1 MAMKRFL
8 TSVMALLTC
17 IVLTAQNDVDTRI
30 PVNEQS
36 NTNTFVVIIAN
47 ENYKYEHVVPFAL
60 NDGETFKL
68 YCEKTLGIPKKNI
81 RYAADA
87 TLNDMRMQLQWLQ
100 KVMKAYG
107 GEAQAIVYY
116 SGHGMPDDNTRQ
128 AYLLPVDGNSTMPG
142 SGMSTATLYKELGA
156 MPSVGTLVLLDACF
170 SGARRDGQMLAA
182 QSKGV
187 AIKPKEDVVSGN
199 LVVFSASQGGET
211 AYPYQEKKHGL
222 FTYCILEQLQENGGY
237 MPLGDLS
244 DEVSRQVGRTSI
256 VENDKSQTP
265 TITASSTITDWR
277 KWILAHKRAAKYE
290 NVRRTTPI
298 TQMAQDTP
306 LMPQPVISK
315 EKLPGMV
322 ITVGYVQFS
331 MIPVKGGMFTMG
343 ATAEQGSDAEND
355 EKPTHKVV
363 ISDYY
368 IGETEVTQELWETVM
383 GYNPSQFKGGTLPVE
398 SVGWE
403 DCQKFIKKLNEMT
416 GKNFRLPTEA
426 EWEFAA
432 RGGNLSKG
440 YKYSGSNNVS
450 DVAWYDGNS
459 SRQTHDVKGKAPN
472 ELGIYDMS
480 GNVYELCSDWYQD
493 SYSTI
498 LQTNPQGPSSGYC
511 RVYRGGCWYYEA
523 FNCRVSNRYYAY
535 PRLARAVVADNVLG
549 LRLAL

>member
-1 MAMKRFL
+1 MKRLL
-8 TSVMALLTC
+8 TSVMALMAC
-17 IVLTAQNDVDTRI
+17 MMMPAQSDVDTRI
-30 PVNEQS
+30 AVNEQN

-222 FTYCILEQLQENGGY
+222 FTYCLLEQLQENGGY

-265 TITASSTITDWR
+265 TVLASATAQDWR
-277 KWILAHKRAAKYE
+277 KWVLTHKRANKFE
-290 NVRRTTPI
+290 TVKRNTPI
-298 TQMAQDTP
+298 TSTIPSTTP
-306 LMPQPVISK
+306 VLQTIVNRPTTPRQTPQGQVF
-315 EKLPGMV
+315 
-322 ITVGYVQFS
+322 TVKNVSFT
-331 MIPVKGGMFTMG
+331 MIHVKGGTFMMG
-343 ATAEQGSDAEND
+343 ATDEQGSDAGYD
-355 EKPTHKVV
+355 EKSVHQVTL
-363 ISDYY
+363 SDYY
-368 IGETEVTQELWETVM
+368 IGETEVTQELWEAVM
-383 GYNPSQFKGGTLPVE
+383 SSNPSRHEGAKHPVE
-398 SVGWE
+398 NVRWD
-403 DCQKFIKKLNEMT
+403 DCQGFIQELNALT
-416 GKNFRLPTEA
+416 GQKFRLPTEA

-432 RGGNLSKG
+432 RGGNNDVVSK
-440 YKYSGSNNVS
+440 YAGSSSV
-450 DVAWYDGNS
+450 DKVAWYSGNAKS
-459 SRQTHDVKGKAPN
+459 TTHDVKTKQAN

-480 GNVYELCSDWYQD
+480 GNVWEWCNDWYKDGYRSKAQV
-493 SYSTI
+493 
-498 LQTNPQGPSSGYC
+498 NPQGPEKGSS
-511 RVYRGGCWYYEA
+511 RVLRGGSWDGGA
-523 FNCRVSNRYYAY
+523 RNCRVSNRDYDSTASG
-535 PRLARAVVADNVLG
+535 RSNGLG